1 MMLLEATARNGLKLS
16 AEKHISNWIA
26 GYILAGCLYDCT
38 SGEAQSSCKVLEP
51 QRRDS
56 PAAGNGYA
64 AEG

>member
-1 MMLLEATARNGLKLS
+1 MMLLQATVRNRLKLS

-26 GYILAGCLYDCT
+26 GYVLAGCLYDCT
-38 SGEAQSSCKVLEP
+38 SGEAQSRVFVLEP

-56 PAAGNGYA
+56 LAAGTGYA